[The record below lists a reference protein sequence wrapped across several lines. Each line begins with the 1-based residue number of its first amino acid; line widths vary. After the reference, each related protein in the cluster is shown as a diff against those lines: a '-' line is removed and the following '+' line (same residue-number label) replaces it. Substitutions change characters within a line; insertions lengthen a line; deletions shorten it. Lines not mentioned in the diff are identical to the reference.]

1 MPSSLLQFRR
11 PGLRTVGWALALV
24 LAGTLLGFGLNAVTP
39 QGINLKIAL
48 TPDTPDSPSPIL
60 PANGAKP

>member
-1 MPSSLLQFRR
+1 MSSPSLQLRR
-11 PGLRTVGWALALV
+11 PGLGTVGWALALV

-48 TPDTPDSPSPIL
+48 TPDTPDSPSPAL
-60 PANGAKP
+60 PASGAKP